1 MPKVTQRH
9 LDARKM
15 QILRAARQ
23 CFSRQGFHR
32 TTMRD
37 IVCAS
42 RLSPG
47 AIYRYFKGKDE
58 IIKVMAAMRL
68 AGRRERLS
76 AVGKNSVPGALVAD
90 LLQTFFQ
97 PLEADANERANR
109 RVIIQV
115 WAEALRSPRILK
127 AMRRNLHSLRDLVAD
142 AISRG
147 QQLGEIR
154 PDLDAKAVALTMIA
168 LLQGFM
174 LHEAW
179 NEQPDPNQY
188 FKVIQAA
195 FGGLRNGAEIGAQML
210 ERQRTRNNR
219 SSGRSLS

>member
-1 MPKVTQRH
+1 MPKVSQRH

-32 TTMRD
+32 TTMQD
-37 IVCAS
+37 IVRAS

-58 IIKVMAAMRL
+58 IIGVMAAMRL
-68 AGRRERLS
+68 ARRRERLS
-76 AVGKNSVPGALVAD
+76 EVGTHSAPGDLVAD
-90 LLQTFFQ
+90 LLQTLFQ

-115 WAEALRSPRILK
+115 WAEALRSPRVLK

-154 PDLDAKAVALTMIA
+154 PDLDANAVALVMIA

-179 NEQPDPNQY
+179 NEQPEPDRY
-188 FKVIQAA
+188 FEVIKAA
-195 FGGLRNGAEIGAQML
+195 FGGLRNGAEIGAQEL
-210 ERQRTRNNR
+210 ELHRSRN
-219 SSGRSLS
+219 SGASGKG